1 MSDKKYDVGILGV
14 WGGCNYGSIAT
25 YYALNRIVTGMGY
38 SVLMIDKPRIS
49 DKKDVEMEMTHSR
62 RFAHEHYNISKSYRL
77 QDLHELNNLCDIF
90 MMGSDQ
96 VWNYGISKNF
106 GKSYYFDFVED
117 TKKKIAYAV
126 SFGHGVDFAPEE
138 ERQKISALMKRFDGI
153 SVREADGVKM
163 CRDIYG
169 VKATQVLDPV
179 FLADR
184 KIFDE
189 LADKSTLK
197 VDEPYIATYI
207 LDPTPEK
214 VEAMQYVSRK
224 LGYRLVNMLDGLPWL
239 YEENSK
245 KLGLESVPN
254 LQVEDWI
261 NCFRN
266 SEFVITDSCHGA
278 SFALLYDKTF
288 IPITN
293 KRRGF
298 SRFKSLADLFGFRN
312 RLVTDPKTILENE
325 NLLKPMDYE
334 KIHEILKSEKERC
347 YNWMRNIFFKPKFP
361 GAVNNDIIAEKPQIS
376 ETPAAPAKPAAPATP
391 AVSQDFAR
399 CKMLV
404 TLLRDYG
411 IKHVVLSSGS
421 RNVNL
426 VRLFEANS
434 CFKTYQVIDERSAGF
449 YALGLALESNE
460 TVALCCTSGTAA
472 SNYLTAVTEAF
483 YQGIPLVVI
492 TADRYPYLL
501 GQNEDQTIPQV
512 GMYGSVCKK
521 SVTLP
526 INPGFLGDWEARRL
540 ISEAL
545 LEVDHNGKGPVH
557 INVPIQSIERAK
569 PDEAVLKLDKSFRH
583 LSRVC
588 LSDPDDKWR
597 IRVSR
602 LKNMKRILVVYGQNN
617 TFLDDEEKALLEE
630 FVDKYK
636 CVVITDHLS
645 NLNSD
650 KCIMSL
656 PILRGMSQ
664 AEFEETLAPDIVIT
678 FGGKRMLND
687 PITPKLRGMKK
698 SYIHWRVAEDGR
710 IADTFRRLTNVYECS
725 QRYFLSYFVKNA
737 GNFENSD
744 EYIKAWKSAEK
755 KYPMRTT
762 VQYSQLYAIEHTVK
776 NIPQDSIFH
785 IGIGNTIM
793 FANRFKL
800 NPNVKVFCNMGTN
813 GIDGSASTYM
823 GHVAITDKLAFL
835 LIGDLSFFYDINSV
849 WNKQLK
855 KNIRIMMF
863 NNSGAGLLAHHQSP
877 AITHRH
883 HTQAQAWVEML
894 GFKYLSARNKEEFDE
909 NLKVFVEDNSE
920 SPIFFEVFTDE
931 AMH

>member
-197 VDEPYIATYI
+197 VDEPYNATYI

-298 SRFKSLADLFGFRN
+298 SRFKSLADLFGFRD

-325 NLLKPMDYE
+325 NLLKPMDYD

-347 YNWMRNIFFKPKFP
+347 YNWMRNIFFKPKFS

-376 ETPAAPAKPAAPATP
+376 ETPAVPAKPAAPATP

-434 CFKTYQVIDERSAGF
+434 CFKTYDILDERSAAF
-449 YALGLALESNE
+449 FALGLSVQVNE
-460 TVALCCTSGTAA
+460 PVVICCTSGTAA
-472 SNYLTAVTEAF
+472 SNYLTGITEAF
-483 YQGIPLVVI
+483 YQQVPLIVV
-492 TADRYPYLL
+492 TADRYPCLL

-512 GMYGSVCKK
+512 GMYEKVVKK

-526 INPGFLGDWEARRL
+526 VNEGGLGDWEARRL
-540 ISEAL
+540 ICEAI
-545 LEVDHNGKGPVH
+545 LECNHHGKGPVH
-557 INVPIQSIERAK
+557 INVPIKSIERPVPPK
-569 PDEAVLKLDKSFRH
+569 EVLQLDKKFRKIE
-583 LSRVC
+583 RIC
-588 LSDPDDKWR
+588 LDSPKSLWDAK
-597 IRVSR
+597 VNR
-602 LKNMKRILVVYGQNN
+602 LKSMNRILLVCGQNQPI
-617 TFLDDEEKALLEE
+617 DPEEKKLIEQFIE
-630 FVDKYK
+630 KYN
-636 CVVITDHLS
+636 CVAITDHLS
-645 NLNSD
+645 NFYSD
-650 KCIMSL
+650 KAILSL
-656 PILRGMSQ
+656 PILRQ
-664 AEFEETLAPDIVIT
+664 YDNEKFNEFLYADIVLTI
-678 FGGKRMLND
+678 GGRRMLND
-687 PITPKLRGMKK
+687 AILPRLRAQKK
-698 SYIHWRVAEDGR
+698 PLGHWRVAEDGLV
-710 IADTFRRLTNVYECS
+710 ADTYKKMSNVFECS
-725 QRYFLSYFVKNA
+725 SYHFFKYFVENAGDIKNNGVYYNAWKNA
-737 GNFENSD
+737 ENSCVNTEHTD
-744 EYIKAWKSAEK
+744 
-755 KYPMRTT
+755 KY
-762 VQYSQLYAIEHTVK
+762 SELYAIERTVK
-776 NIPQDSIFH
+776 GIPENSILH
-785 IGIGNTIM
+785 LGIGNTIM
-793 FANRFKL
+793 FANRFHL
-800 NPNVKVFCNMGTN
+800 ANNVQVFCNMGTN
-813 GIDGSASTYM
+813 GIDGSASTFM
-823 GHVAITDKLAFL
+823 GNIVCTDKLSFL
-835 LIGDLSFFYDINSV
+835 LVGDLSFFYDLNSV
-849 WNKQLK
+849 WNKELTS
-855 KNIRIMMF
+855 NIRIMMF
-863 NNSGAGLLAHHQSP
+863 NNGGAGLLYHLGSP
-877 AITHRH
+877 AISQQHKTVAR
-883 HTQAQAWVEML
+883 AYVESL
-894 GFKYLSARNKEEFDE
+894 GFMYLSSHDSNEFNK
-909 NLKVFVEDNSE
+909 NLETFLSPNVGK
-920 SPIFFEVFTDE
+920 PIFYEVFTGL
-931 AMH
+931 